1 MSDTKQ
7 ERPWTLWT
15 LLEKYK
21 VVIPIIQRDYA
32 QGRKGRETIRR
43 KLICNIREGLKS
55 GTPVTVNMDFVYG
68 EVNDN
73 TDTLY
78 PLDGQQRL
86 TTQWL
91 VYWYVFFM
99 AFCKKNSKGFEE
111 ELNKLAKLTYKTRES
126 SSDFC
131 SCICNAQN
139 LEDMKEAKKNYK
151 NLYELIT
158 SRTWFLSEWLNDPT
172 VDAMLR
178 TLCGSGRSSVDP
190 SYYPDN
196 DEKTEYS
203 CIEGIFKPDDDYN
216 AFKNKLT
223 DTKEK
228 TVVFELQPIGGE
240 ELPEESADD
249 LYIKMNARGKPL
261 SDFENFKSD
270 LISHIGS
277 ICDDYARKLDT
288 EWTDVFWN
296 EFKNED
302 HKEFDPSYMMFI
314 NRYIVNL
321 TMLDLVKVKNN
332 DKETKERLPA
342 SLFKNLDDSKWS
354 ELSEEQRALRQT
366 FEKLTG
372 ANLQGVNANDSMV
385 KYTDFKYYEKYMT
398 PNVLDEL
405 GEIFEALKNEKKKSA
420 IKKAWENISGSYSF
434 IPGEEYNSFIHKVV
448 AKKTEM
454 KERVYFYATCR
465 FILSASVPKNDEEE
479 WVKQYSRWMRV
490 VHNLVRNYYF
500 NDVSDMVDTIRL
512 IEELDKKLEK
522 KNIYSNLE
530 SYTTDKPEKESDK
543 HKRYREQLE
552 EERFKAA
559 LMKDSNE
566 NSEKWSKA
574 ITEAEETLFF
584 DGTIRFLFK
593 DYSTDE
599 NPDLE
604 KFKARLKKADLDEF
618 KARLDKAKELF
629 GSKEQNDDQAQEDD
643 EESSNN
649 SIPLETTQ
657 ALLRQFKSFDEIYEQ
672 FLFATKGYQ
681 DRNKCWKLHILCNEG
696 LKEQVGRLLDGEG
709 VQADK
714 AFKKFIGNEKLLEER
729 LRTKDGKFRV
739 RAISDGKSDLIQLHK
754 ENASKDSAYIY
765 YDTEKGK
772 YDKGHKVTIDGKK
785 QTPVVEWD
793 SKKEKNIVTIE
804 TNKK

>member
-55 GTPVTVNMDFVYG
+55 GTPVNMDFVYG
-68 EVNDN
+68 EEKG
-73 TDTLY
+73 DTLY

-99 AFCKKNSKGFEE
+99 AFCKKNDSNGFE
-111 ELNKLAKLTYKTRES
+111 KLTKLTYKTRES

-178 TLCGSGRSSVDP
+178 TLCGSGRSSADP

-196 DEKTEYS
+196 DKKTEYS
-203 CIEGIFKPDDDYN
+203 CIEGIFKPDDDHN

-223 DTKEK
+223 DTEKK
-228 TVVFELQPIGGE
+228 TVVFELQLIGDE

-270 LISHIGS
+270 LISHIGKVGKDKS
-277 ICDDYARKLDT
+277 LDYASKLDT

-321 TMLDLVKVKNN
+321 TMLGKD
-332 DKETKERLPA
+332 DKDEYILSA
-342 SLFKNLDDSKWS
+342 SSFKNLDDSEWS
-354 ELSEEQRALRQT
+354 KLSEEKEQYDLRQT

-372 ANLQGVNANDSMV
+372 ANLQGSEPNDSMV

-398 PNVLDEL
+398 ETVLDEL
-405 GEIFEALKNEKKKSA
+405 GKIFEALKNEKKKAA
-420 IKKAWENISGSYSF
+420 IKEAWGKIEGGSYSF
-434 IPGEEYNSFIHKVV
+434 IPREEYNSFMHKVV
-448 AKKTEM
+448 AKRTVM

-465 FILSASVPKNDEEE
+465 FILSDSAPKNDEE

-512 IEELDKKLEK
+512 IEELDKKLEELDK
-522 KNIYSNLE
+522 KLEKNDIYSNLA
-530 SYTTDKPEKESDK
+530 SYTTDEPEKESDK
-543 HKRYREQLE
+543 HKRYREQLRE
-552 EERFKAA
+552 EKFKAA
-559 LMKDSNE
+559 LMQDSE
-566 NSEKWSKA
+566 EWSKE

-593 DYSTDE
+593 NYLTDE
-599 NPDLE
+599 NP
-604 KFKARLKKADLDEF
+604 DLDEF
-618 KARLDKAKELF
+618 KARLKKAEALF
-629 GSKEQNDDQAQEDD
+629 GSKEQNDDQAQEDE
-643 EESSNN
+643 EESGNN
-649 SIPLETTQ
+649 SIPLETTK
-657 ALLRQFKSFDEIYEQ
+657 ALLEQFESFEEIYEQ

-681 DRNKCWKLHILCNEG
+681 DRNKCWKLHILCNED
-696 LKEQVGRLLDGEG
+696 LKEQVGGLLDGEKPKANG
-709 VQADK
+709 
-714 AFKKFIGNEKLLEER
+714 AFKTFIGNNDLLNK
-729 LRTKDGKFRV
+729 LRTDDGKFRV
-739 RAISDGKSDLIQLHK
+739 RAVGDRVILLHK

-765 YDTEKGK
+765 YDTDNGSCQP
-772 YDKGHKVTIDGKK
+772 GHNVTIDGK
-785 QTPVVEWD
+785 TPVVEWD
-793 SKKEKNIVTIE
+793 KEKEKNIVIL
-804 TNKK
+804 

>member
-68 EVNDN
+68 EEKG
-73 TDTLY
+73 DTLY

-99 AFCKKNSKGFEE
+99 AFCQKNSKGFEE

-131 SCICNAQN
+131 SCICNTQN
-139 LEDMKEAKKNYK
+139 LKDMKDNKEKYK

-178 TLCGSGRSSVDP
+178 TLCGSGRFSADP
-190 SYYPDN
+190 SYYPNN
-196 DEKTEYS
+196 DKNTEYS
-203 CIEGIFKPDDDYN
+203 CIEGIFKPDDDHN

-228 TVVFELQPIGGE
+228 AVVFELQLIGE
-240 ELPEESADD
+240 EKLPEESADE

-296 EFKNED
+296 EFKNEP

-321 TMLDLVKVKNN
+321 TMLGKV
-332 DKETKERLPA
+332 DKDEYMLSA
-342 SLFKNLDDSKWS
+342 SSFKNLDDSEWS
-354 ELSEEQRALRQT
+354 GLSEEQRALRQT

-372 ANLQGVNANDSMV
+372 ANLRGSEPNDSMV

-398 PNVLDEL
+398 KTVLDEL
-405 GEIFEALKNEKKKSA
+405 GKIFEALKNEKKKAA
-420 IKKAWENISGSYSF
+420 IKEAWGKIEGGSYSF
-434 IPGEEYNSFIHKVV
+434 IPREEYNSFMHKVV
-448 AKKTEM
+448 AKRTVM

-465 FILSASVPKNDEEE
+465 FILSDSAPKNDEE
-479 WVKQYSRWMRV
+479 WVKQYKRWMRV

-500 NDVSDMVDTIRL
+500 NDVSDMADTIRL

-522 KNIYSNLE
+522 NNIYSNLV
-530 SYTTDKPEKESDK
+530 SYTTAKPEKEGEK

-552 EERFKAA
+552 EEMFKAA

-566 NSEKWSKA
+566 NSEEWSKA

-584 DGTIRFLFK
+584 DGTIRFLFNGN
-593 DYSTDE
+593 
-599 NPDLE
+599 NPDIK
-604 KFKARLKKADLDEF
+604 KFKARSE
-618 KARLDKAKELF
+618 KAKELF
-629 GSKEQNDDQAQEDD
+629 GSKPKKSDDTQQEG
-643 EESSNN
+643 EKESGNN
-649 SIPLETTQ
+649 SIPFETTKK
-657 ALLRQFKSFDEIYEQ
+657 LLEQFASFEEIYEQ
-672 FLFATKGYQ
+672 FLFATKGYD
-681 DRNKCWKLHILCNEG
+681 DRDKCWKLHILCNEK

-714 AFKKFIGNEKLLEER
+714 AFKTFIGNEKLLET

-765 YDTEKGK
+765 YDTEKGD
-772 YDKGHKVTIDGKK
+772 YHTGHNVTIDGKT
-785 QTPVVEWD
+785 QTPVVQWD
-793 SKKEKNIVTIE
+793 SDKEKNIVTL
-804 TNKK
+804 

>member
-43 KLICNIREGLKS
+43 KLICNIREGLEKD
-55 GTPVTVNMDFVYG
+55 TPVNMDFVYG
-68 EVNDN
+68 EEKG
-73 TDTLY
+73 DTLY

-99 AFCKKNSKGFEE
+99 AFCQKNSKGFEE

-131 SCICNAQN
+131 SCICNTQN
-139 LEDMKEAKKNYK
+139 LGDMKDNKEKYK

-158 SRTWFLSEWLNDPT
+158 SRTWFLSEWRNDPT

-178 TLCGSGRSSVDP
+178 TLCGSGRSSADP

-196 DEKTEYS
+196 DKNTEYS
-203 CIEGIFKPDDDYN
+203 CIEGIFKPDDNYN
-216 AFKNKLT
+216 AFKKKLT
-223 DTKEK
+223 DTEKK
-228 TVVFELQPIGGE
+228 TVVFELQLIGDE
-240 ELPEESADD
+240 ELPEESADE

-302 HKEFDPSYMMFI
+302 YKEFDPSYMMFI

-342 SLFKNLDDSKWS
+342 SLFKNLDDNKWS
-354 ELSEEQRALRQT
+354 KLSDEQYDLRQT

-372 ANLQGVNANDSMV
+372 ANLQGDNANDSIV

-398 PNVLDEL
+398 EKYMTKTKTVLDEL
-405 GEIFEALKNEKKKSA
+405 GKIFEALKNEKKKAA
-420 IKKAWENISGSYSF
+420 IKEAWGKIEGGSYSF
-434 IPGEEYNSFIHKVV
+434 IPRDEYNSFMHKVV
-448 AKKTEM
+448 AKRTVM

-465 FILSASVPKNDEEE
+465 FILSASAPEKDEE

-500 NDVSDMVDTIRL
+500 DDVPDMVDTIRL

-522 KNIYSNLE
+522 DDIYSNLVNPKLE
-530 SYTTDKPEKESDK
+530 SYTTDEPEKESDK
-543 HKRYREQLE
+543 HKRYREQLK

-559 LMKDSNE
+559 LMQD
-566 NSEKWSKA
+566 SEKWSKA

-584 DGTIRFLFK
+584 DGTVRFLFK

-604 KFKARLKKADLDEF
+604 NIKPDLEKFMARLK
-618 KARLDKAKELF
+618 KAKELF

-643 EESSNN
+643 EESGNN

-657 ALLRQFKSFDEIYEQ
+657 ALLEQFESFDEIYEQ

-681 DRNKCWKLHILCNEG
+681 DRNKCWKLHILCNEK
-696 LKEQVGRLLDGEG
+696 LKEQVGRLLDGEDAR
-709 VQADK
+709 ADE
-714 AFKKFIGNEKLLEER
+714 AFKTFIGNEKLLNK
-729 LRTKDGKFRV
+729 LRTDDGKFRV
-739 RAISDGKSDLIQLHK
+739 RAISDGVILLHK

-765 YDTEKGK
+765 YDTVNG
-772 YDKGHKVTIDGKK
+772 
-785 QTPVVEWD
+785 
-793 SKKEKNIVTIE
+793 SF
-804 TNKK
+804 

>member
-1 MSDTKQ
+1 MSDTMQ

-55 GTPVTVNMDFVYG
+55 GTPVNMDFVYG
-68 EVNDN
+68 EVNDD

-131 SCICNAQN
+131 SCICNTQN
-139 LEDMKEAKKNYK
+139 LGDMKKAKKNYK

-178 TLCGSGRSSVDP
+178 TLCGSGRSSADP

-240 ELPEESADD
+240 KLPEESADD

-270 LISHIGS
+270 LISHIGKVGKDKS
-277 ICDDYARKLDT
+277 LDYASKLDT

-302 HKEFDPSYMMFI
+302 YKEFDPSYMMFI

-321 TMLDLVKVKNN
+321 TMLDK
-332 DKETKERLPA
+332 DKDEYMLPA
-342 SLFKNLDDSKWS
+342 SLFKNLDDNKWS
-354 ELSEEQRALRQT
+354 KLSEENEQYDLRQT

-372 ANLQGVNANDSMV
+372 ANLQGSEPNDSMV

-398 PNVLDEL
+398 KTVLDEL
-405 GEIFEALKNEKKKSA
+405 GKIFEALKNEKKKAA
-420 IKKAWENISGSYSF
+420 IKEAWGKIEGGSYSF
-434 IPGEEYNSFIHKVV
+434 IPREENNSFMHKVV
-448 AKKTEM
+448 AKRTVT

-465 FILSASVPKNDEEE
+465 FILSALAPKNDEE

-500 NDVSDMVDTIRL
+500 NDVSDMADTIRL

-522 KNIYSNLE
+522 DNIYSNLE
-530 SYTTDKPEKESDK
+530 NYTTDKPEKESDK
-543 HKRYREQLE
+543 HKRYREQLKE
-552 EERFKAA
+552 EKFKAA
-559 LMKDSNE
+559 LMQDSGE
-566 NSEKWSKA
+566 WSDEIK
-574 ITEAEETLFF
+574 EAEETLFF
-584 DGTIRFLFK
+584 DGTVRFLFK
-593 DYSTDE
+593 DYSTDK
-599 NPDLE
+599 NPNLDE
-604 KFKARLKKADLDEF
+604 FKARLKKA
-618 KARLDKAKELF
+618 KELF
-629 GSKEQNDDQAQEDD
+629 GSNSKKSDDTEQADD

-657 ALLRQFKSFDEIYEQ
+657 ALLRQFKSFEEIYEQ
-672 FLFATKGYQ
+672 FLFATKGYD
-681 DRNKCWKLHILCNEG
+681 DRDKCWKLHILCNEK
-696 LKEQVGRLLDGEG
+696 LKKQVGRLLDGEG
-709 VQADK
+709 ARADE
-714 AFKKFIGNEKLLEER
+714 AFETFIGNEELLET

-739 RAISDGKSDLIQLHK
+739 RAISDGVILLHK

-765 YDTEKGK
+765 YDTVNGSFK
-772 YDKGHKVTIDGKK
+772 
-785 QTPVVEWD
+785 
-793 SKKEKNIVTIE
+793 
-804 TNKK
+804 